1 MTRACGQAHGPRH
14 SRALTGLWGC
24 GGCGETAAWAPS
36 SVPIW
41 LPGGWLAGRPGI
53 LAGVEER
60 EAREWLAAL
69 PARLQAQR
77 RIMERLLDLCLAQP
91 AARVFLVGC
100 SIGRGAA
107 DELSDVDCFVGC
119 RPDRVGEV
127 VAAVHAA
134 LPEMG
139 EFVDALEH
147 PYRGLTRIMGQFS
160 GCVQVDL
167 VVGPAHRGRA
177 PDEVV
182 LFDPDGLMTTE
193 RVVSADIVT
202 AGTVREWAFLG
213 WEALADV
220 VKYLRRG
227 SLWEAQA
234 RLDEARGRIWAL
246 WAAARQAR
254 YPVFGLSQVLD
265 RDPGDLPDGIEAT
278 VAGLDA
284 TGLRAAAV
292 ASAMVLD
299 QVSALAARV
308 RGGTLPDALARHVTA
323 LLQSGE

>member
-1 MTRACGQAHGPRH
+1 MEERQAR
-14 SRALTGLWGC
+14 
-24 GGCGETAAWAPS
+24 
-36 SVPIW
+36 V
-41 LPGGWLAGRPGI
+41 WLA
-53 LAGVEER
+53 E
-60 EAREWLAAL
+60 L
-69 PARLQAQR
+69 PAQLQAQR

-107 DELSDVDCFVGC
+107 DELSDVDCFIDC
-119 RPDRVGEV
+119 RPDGAGEV
-127 VAAVHAA
+127 VAAVRAV

-139 EFVDALEH
+139 ELVDALEH
-147 PYRGLTRIMGQFS
+147 PYRGLTRIVGQFS
-160 GCVQVDL
+160 GCVQLDL
-167 VVGPAHRGRA
+167 VAGPTHQGRA

-182 LFDPDGLMTTE
+182 LFDPEGLMSTD

-220 VKYLRRG
+220 AKYLRRG
-227 SLWEAQA
+227 SDWEALA

-246 WAAARQAR
+246 WAAARKAR
-254 YPVFGLSQVLD
+254 YPAYELSQVLD

-278 VAGLDA
+278 AAGLDA

-292 ASAMVLD
+292 ASGRVLE
-299 QVSALAARV
+299 QVSALAAQV
-308 RGGTLPDALARHVTA
+308 HGGTLPDALARHVTA
-323 LLQSGE
+323 LLQLGG